1 MSESEQIVAIGDVHG
16 CSKSLEALFEKLTGY
31 EDRTFVFIGDY
42 IDRGPDS
49 RRVVDLLIDF
59 QKNHDTVFL
68 RGNHEQ
74 LMLDAIDDNDY
85 RLWLMNG
92 GDTTI
97 QSYETD
103 YPDPE
108 VPGDHM
114 DFYRSTELYYETDD
128 YFFVHAG
135 VPADQTVEQAK
146 NTPEAAYHFLWDR
159 SHLNALETVW
169 EKTVVF
175 GHTPRS
181 QPIVKKN
188 MLGIDTG
195 CVFKSLGYGKL
206 TAALLPETEFVQ
218 QICLDG

>member
-1 MSESEQIVAIGDVHG
+1 MSDAESLIAIGDVHG
-16 CSKSLEALFEKLTGY
+16 CARSLEALLEKLASY
-31 EDRTFVFIGDY
+31 SDRKFVFIGDY

-49 RRVVDLLIDF
+49 RSVVELLLEF
-59 QKNHDTVFL
+59 RKNHDTIFL

-74 LMLDAIDDNDY
+74 LLLDSIEENDY
-85 RLWLMNG
+85 QLWLMNG
-92 GDTTI
+92 GDTTLN
-97 QSYETD
+97 SYDAD
-103 YPDPE
+103 YPNPAI
-108 VPGDHM
+108 PAAHM
-114 DFYRSTELYYETDD
+114 QFYRDTRLYYETDD

-135 VPADQTVEQAK
+135 IPADQTVKEAK
-146 NTPEAAYHFLWDR
+146 NREEAAYHFLWDR

-181 QPIVKKN
+181 QPIVKDH

-206 TAALLPETEFVQ
+206 TAALLPEEEFLK
-218 QICLDG
+218 QICLD